1 MRKSVVQTLMLVVYL
16 EAKLYTK
23 MREGAEHTKKF
34 WLNIISY
41 TGYLNFIDSRAE
53 SGVGCVWGV

>member
-1 MRKSVVQTLMLVVYL
+1 MLVVYL

-53 SGVGCVWGV
+53 SGVGCV